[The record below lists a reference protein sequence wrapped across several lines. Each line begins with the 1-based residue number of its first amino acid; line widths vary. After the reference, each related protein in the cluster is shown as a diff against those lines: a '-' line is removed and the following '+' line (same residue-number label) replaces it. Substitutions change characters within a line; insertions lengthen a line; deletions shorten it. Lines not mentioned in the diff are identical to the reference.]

1 MLYANK
7 PSKTRLLQHCN
18 GQVHKISHPT
28 ENRGKHG
35 HPNKRS
41 NSGPATNSKKK
52 PKLLSHRWPQNVMI
66 MKKCRGKTLRIR
78 SIPLQKLRQI
88 DRRHKEALIKT
99 SKSKESLSNKRQQC
113 KRTRV
118 NYKGQGIFFYRD
130 KQHFRVLL
138 EQEQEVL
145 VTATVKT
152 EVKTKRM

>member
-1 MLYANK
+1 
-7 PSKTRLLQHCN
+7 
-18 GQVHKISHPT
+18 
-28 ENRGKHG
+28 
-35 HPNKRS
+35 
-41 NSGPATNSKKK
+41 
-52 PKLLSHRWPQNVMI
+52 MI

-88 DRRHKEALIKT
+88 DRRHKQALIKT
-99 SKSKESLSNKRQQC
+99 SKSKESLSNKRQQF

-118 NYKGQGIFFYRD
+118 NYKGQGIFFSRD

-138 EQEQEVL
+138 EQEQKVL